1 MADHGKNTPTRDRRA
16 LPAGASDFPDIQDG
30 RYKFIEVID
39 SGGAGTVYR
48 ALDTSLDK
56 QVAIKKLHSSAS
68 DIVAMRFQREARM
81 AASLKHQNVMNANDF
96 GLTAKN
102 EPYLILDYVNGTNL
116 SKVIQEHGPMPLHEA
131 LSIFIQVAAGIE
143 HAHKSNVIHR
153 DIKPSNVMLVH
164 EPKTGEFIAK
174 VVDFGLAKMLDDD
187 QSLTKSRTAVGTPEY
202 MSPEQL
208 HGIGVDQR
216 SDVYSFGCLMFHV
229 LSGKPPFVGETAIDV
244 ASMHINDEP
253 PTLRS
258 AGVECSESMEEIV
271 RRCLHKDPARRFHS
285 FQKLGESLENE
296 LRGINEDG
304 MNSEQTSTKFSET
317 IENLDAA
324 NSQVKTARSNRT
336 IPLVVAGLAGLILAV
351 VLSILVV
358 QEQNSTSENEAKIE
372 KRLALDSRAG
382 FVNPFAYSLDDPLD
396 GKWIRPNATDE
407 EVQKATKMHEITD
420 MVLTG
425 SKLSDET
432 WIQLANL
439 NVAKRVAITGVPIT
453 KELIGNIS
461 RIKSIDTLDLGETDD
476 IDPEALPD
484 LNAMPHLYD
493 FRLYGVKLDKRIT
506 TNIAKIKNITSLKL
520 SCCTN
525 LRTTEILEPLIKLPR
540 LDYLKLDG
548 SDLDDEGL
556 KGLSRLNDLNTAR
569 KVELYLAGTK
579 ITDQGLNVLDFEK
592 LAVLDLNGCSNI
604 TAKKIRTLEK
614 VHDGVRILHKYSLP
628 SGSPA
633 ESPTHDTSK

>member
-1 MADHGKNTPTRDRRA
+1 MADHGRNTPTRDRRA
-16 LPAGASDFPDIQDG
+16 LPAGASDFPDIQGG
-30 RYKFIEVID
+30 RYKFIEVIG

-56 QVAIKKLHSSAS
+56 QVAIKKLHSSTS
-68 DIVAMRFQREARM
+68 DIVAMHFQREARV

-116 SKVIQEHGPMPLHEA
+116 SKIIQEHGTMPIDEA

-164 EPKTGEFIAK
+164 DPKTGEFIAK
-174 VVDFGLAKMLDDD
+174 VVDFGLAKVLDDD

-229 LSGKPPFVGETAIDV
+229 LSGEPPFVSEAPIDV
-244 ASMHINDEP
+244 ATMQLNDEP

-258 AGVECSESMEEIV
+258 FGVECSESMEEIV
-271 RRCLHKDPARRFHS
+271 RRCLHKDPAKRFHS
-285 FQKLGESLENE
+285 FQELGQSLENE
-296 LRGINEDG
+296 LHGTNVDGI
-304 MNSEQTSTKFSET
+304 SEQSSTSVSET
-317 IENLDAA
+317 IEKLDAA
-324 NSQVKTARSNRT
+324 NSQRKTARSNRT
-336 IPLVVAGLAGLILAV
+336 IPLVVAGVAGLILIV
-351 VLSILVV
+351 VLSVCFV
-358 QEQNSTSENEAKIE
+358 QEQNASPEDVAKIE
-372 KRLALDSRAG
+372 KKLAQDSRAG
-382 FVNPFAYSLDDPLD
+382 FVNPFEYSLDDPLE
-396 GKWIRPNATDE
+396 GKWMRPNATDE
-407 EVQKATKMHEITD
+407 EVQRATKMHEITD
-420 MVLTG
+420 MVLSG

-439 NVAKRVAITGVPIT
+439 NVARRVAITGVPIT
-453 KELIGNIS
+453 KKLIGNIS
-461 RIKSIDTLDLGETDD
+461 RINSLETLDLGETDD

-506 TNIAKIKNITSLKL
+506 ANIAKIKNISSLKL

-525 LRTTEILEPLIKLPR
+525 LRTKEILEPLSKLPR
-540 LDYLKLDG
+540 MDYLKLDG
-548 SDLDDEGL
+548 SDLNDEGL
-556 KGLSRLNDLNTAR
+556 KGLSRLNDLNTTK
-569 KVELYLAGTK
+569 KVELYLAGTNV
-579 ITDQGLNVLDFEK
+579 TYQGLKVLDFEK
-592 LAVLDLNGCSNI
+592 VAVLDLSGCSNI
-604 TAKKIRTLEK
+604 TASNVRTLENA
-614 VHDGVRILHKYSLP
+614 HDGVRILYRHSLP
-628 SGSPA
+628 
-633 ESPTHDTSK
+633 